1 MSLTDMQIKRKRL
14 MFRSWHRG
22 TREMDLILGR
32 FADAHVPGFDADE
45 LAQYEELLNCS
56 DPDLYN
62 WVTGQEAVPAHVRT
76 PVLDTLLGVY
86 KDITD

>member
-1 MSLTDMQIKRKRL
+1 MDTENIQINRKRL

-76 PVLDTLLGVY
+76 PVLDALLGVY
-86 KDITD
+86 KDVTD